1 MWGREGS
8 IEIDWR
14 KEGREKKFIP
24 KRRIIPAF
32 EFLSVFALEEGG
44 GEGAVR

>member
-1 MWGREGS
+1 MGEYRDRWEEGRE
-8 IEIDWR
+8 
-14 KEGREKKFIP
+14 EGKEKKFIP

-32 EFLSVFALEEGG
+32 EFLSVFALEG